1 MTYRI
6 RPTARSEAD
15 VQRLYDAIA
24 GRHGADAA
32 WRWYEG
38 YTRAVRRLVTMP
50 LSCGLAYEASSSD
63 REVRHLLFG
72 PDPKRRFRALF
83 TVRGDEV
90 VILAI
95 RAAGERPVDPG
106 DLAD

>member
-1 MTYRI
+1 MCNRVRLSLNAAADFESRVMALAI
-6 RPTARSEAD
+6 RSPRVGRKVVESYARALE
-15 VQRLYDAIA
+15 RL
-24 GRHGADAA
+24 RE
-32 WRWYEG
+32 R
-38 YTRAVRRLVTMP
+38 P
-50 LSCGLAYEASSSD
+50 LSCGLAYESSRFD
-63 REVRHLLFG
+63 GQVRHLLFG

-83 TVRGDEV
+83 TVSGDEV